1 MLIHIITL
9 FPGMFEGVFQE
20 SILARAAARGLVD
33 IRIVPLREFGLGTH
47 RVVDDTPYGGG
58 GGMVLKP
65 EPIAAALESLDRRG
79 RVVLTTPRGSLF
91 TQNDALRLSREEV
104 LTFICGH
111 YEGVDERVSELL
123 VDEELSIGDY
133 VLTGGELPAMVMADA
148 VVRLI
153 PDVLGKDSLHTG
165 DSHYEGLLE
174 HPQYTR
180 PREFRG
186 MSVPE
191 VLLSGDHA
199 RIQAWRRHMAREK
212 TIQTRPD
219 LLSRSGRAGAV
230 TDSGTGRQGE
240 GDDR

>member
-1 MLIHIITL
+1 VLIHIVTL
-9 FPGMFEGVFQE
+9 FPGMFEGVFRE
-20 SILARAAARGLVD
+20 SILGRASSRGLVD
-33 IRIVPLREFGLGTH
+33 IRIVPLRAFGLGSH

-65 EPIAAALESLDRRG
+65 EPIAAALESLDKRG
-79 RVVLTTPRGSLF
+79 RVVLTTPRGRLF
-91 TQNDALRLSREEV
+91 TQDDALRLSREDA

-148 VVRLI
+148 VVRLV
-153 PDVLGKDSLHTG
+153 PDVLGRDSLHTG

-191 VLLSGDHA
+191 VLLSGDHV
-199 RIQAWRRHMAREK
+199 RIQEWRRRMSREK
-212 TIQTRPD
+212 TRQTRPD
-219 LLSRSGRAGAV
+219 LLSRAERAGAAA
-230 TDSGTGRQGE
+230 DRKTGGQGE
-240 GDDR
+240 GDD